1 MNNDNNNNNYNILYI
16 NINFY
21 IIIINVNIF
30 FIDFNTM
37 PDQEIYKLITKK
49 ELTEEELKALE
60 PIIEPETDIKN
71 NPITATELI
80 NKIKEFPEGKSSYAS
95 YRDNDPNH
103 TVNPAWEKEY
113 FKGEPTYTT
122 YCSWKGTLDYIF
134 LMNDNDFKYEKDH
147 NTDITFN
154 PSYLNVT
161 KNLNIPDCKDLEP
174 GLPNLRFPSD
184 HICIMNEIDI
194 YH

>member
-1 MNNDNNNNNYNILYI
+1 
-16 NINFY
+16 
-21 IIIINVNIF
+21 
-30 FIDFNTM
+30 M

-60 PIIEPETDIKN
+60 PIIEPEAVINN

-103 TVNPAWEKEY
+103 TINPAWEKGKEY

-134 LMNDNDFKYEKDH
+134 LMDDNNFSYEKEN
-147 NTDITFN
+147 NTDITFK

-161 KNLNIPDCKDLEP
+161 KNLNIPNCEDLEP

-184 HICIMNEIDI
+184 HICIMDEIEI
-194 YH
+194 YQ